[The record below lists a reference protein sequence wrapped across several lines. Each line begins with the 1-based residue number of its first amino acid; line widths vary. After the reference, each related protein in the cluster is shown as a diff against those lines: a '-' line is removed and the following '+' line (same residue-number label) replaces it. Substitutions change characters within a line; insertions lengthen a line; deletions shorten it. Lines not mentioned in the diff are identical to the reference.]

1 MALRDRYDN
10 DILKTFTRIA
20 NSLERIERTLSNND
34 PEIKEYLCRIANGGD
49 TYSSD
54 VKKMII
60 DDDGSELCPRC
71 KCRLLNYV
79 GMKECYCK
87 FCGQGI
93 VR

>member
-20 NSLERIERTLSNND
+20 NSLERIERTLSNSDVELTLSN
-34 PEIKEYLCRIANGGD
+34 
-49 TYSSD
+49 SD
-54 VKKMII
+54 VKQMII
-60 DDDGSELCPRC
+60 DDDGSELCPKC

-79 GMKECYCK
+79 GLKECYCK

-93 VR
+93 VRY

>member
-20 NSLERIERTLSNND
+20 NSLERIERTLSN
-34 PEIKEYLCRIANGGD
+34 
-49 TYSSD
+49 SD
-54 VKKMII
+54 VEQII
-60 DDDGSELCPRC
+60 FNDGSELCPRC

-87 FCGQGI
+87 FCDQGI

>member
-34 PEIKEYLCRIANGGD
+34 
-49 TYSSD
+49 
-54 VKKMII
+54 VKQMIF
-60 DDDGSELCPRC
+60 DDGSELCPRC

>member
-1 MALRDRYDN
+1 MELRDRYDN

-34 PEIKEYLCRIANGGD
+34 PEIKEYLCRIANGVD
-49 TYSSD
+49 MHSSD
-54 VKKMII
+54 VKQMIFN
-60 DDDGSELCPRC
+60 DGSEFCPRC
-71 KCRLLNYV
+71 KCKLLNYA
-79 GMKECYCK
+79 GLKECYCK

>member
-34 PEIKEYLCRIANGGD
+34 
-49 TYSSD
+49 
-54 VKKMII
+54 VKQMII